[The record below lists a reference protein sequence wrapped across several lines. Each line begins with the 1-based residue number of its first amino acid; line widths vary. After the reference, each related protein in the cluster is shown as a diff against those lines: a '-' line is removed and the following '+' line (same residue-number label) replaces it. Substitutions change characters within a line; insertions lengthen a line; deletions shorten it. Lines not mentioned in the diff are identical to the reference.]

1 MWWRGA
7 RALASGWARLAS
19 RASKPGAN
27 RLYVA
32 TRGPCASQPQPNQ
45 PPRMQTVSIC
55 CCCDSRTSRN
65 PPALPPAPADANER
79 RRFVCTP
86 CSSAISHPSFVGL
99 ARPPLELARRSVHA
113 QTTPQTPAETLK
125 TASLPRAVES
135 SSSGSTGEMVGEM
148 TGRCAEM
155 VGEREVQL
163 ELCSKSCS
171 SRAAFREHDVDM
183 VGDHG

>member
-1 MWWRGA
+1 MLLLRFTYESQSTCA
-7 RALASGWARLAS
+7 ASGPS
-19 RASKPGAN
+19 R
-27 RLYVA
+27 R
-32 TRGPCASQPQPNQ
+32 Q
-45 PPRMQTVSIC
+45 
-55 CCCDSRTSRN
+55 RTETFR
-65 PPALPPAPADANER
+65 
-79 RRFVCTP
+79 V
-86 CSSAISHPSFVGL
+86 HPVQQRFVGL

-171 SRAAFREHDVDM
+171 SRAAFPSMMSTWLVTM
-183 VGDHG
+183 VELTGTSGPQPTVGGAGLGVRPHHAARGAGRGRVAGLRAQPQVGLGGPDGVLTRWPG